1 MDEREWTEK
10 SGRACEC
17 SVAAGTYT
25 AQNAPARPPSMAAYP
40 ARRRRAAQPGL
51 CLMANFRDIGLQPL
65 GDDVVLPGWG
75 PSSGKSPNTII
86 QCPYEVTAR
95 PLTISPFLSQTV
107 IPPDQG
113 KLHYVLF
120 LSYPGLRHMPIA
132 RREIYLSEILRGAN
146 RGYLWI
152 TRRHPRTLRGSGPDA
167 GAEGRGC
174 LRSATRRHFDRNG
187 TKGGLRPWMPSTFS
201 SSMPTSFS
209 VRA

>member
-1 MDEREWTEK
+1 M
-10 SGRACEC
+10 
-17 SVAAGTYT
+17 
-25 AQNAPARPPSMAAYP
+25 ARP
-40 ARRRRAAQPGL
+40 RL
-51 CLMANFRDIGLQPL
+51 CRKASLQDIGLQPL
-65 GDDVVLPGWG
+65 GDGAVLPSQRRS
-75 PSSGKSPNTII
+75 PGKSPDTVV
-86 QCPYEVTAR
+86 QRPDEVTAA
-95 PLTISPFLSQTV
+95 PLTISPFLSQAV
-107 IPPDQG
+107 IPTDQT
-113 KLHYVLF
+113 KPSYVLI
-120 LSYPGLRHMPIA
+120 LSYAGLRHMPIA

-152 TRRHPRTLRGSGPDA
+152 TTRHPRTLRGNGPDA